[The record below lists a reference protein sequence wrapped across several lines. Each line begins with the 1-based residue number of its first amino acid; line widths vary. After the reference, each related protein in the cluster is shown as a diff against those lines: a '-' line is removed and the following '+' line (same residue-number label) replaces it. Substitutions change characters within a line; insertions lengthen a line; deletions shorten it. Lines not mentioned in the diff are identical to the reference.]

1 MLRSKRDESLREVLL
16 DHHKDPTAIRGNA
29 GWKGAMLVPFANRI
43 KNGTYTLNGETH
55 YLERNEDRGIY
66 GKIAIHGYLYRKAMN
81 VRPAVPRH
89 TLPRCA
95 ALWGWWGRRAQ
106 SQRRRGQSQFQRAQS
121 RCAEAEVR
129 SGPMV
134 QPSVCMP
141 LGFVSGGCAVRGRE
155 GGDARAVV

>member
-1 MLRSKRDESLREVLL
+1 MAQLAVLLQARYLDRGCWRGSGVADAVAAKILRNDATGEYLEVIPELGGKTEGLVLRSKRDESLREVLL

-66 GKIAIHGYLYRKAMN
+66 GKIALHGYLYRKAMN
-81 VRPAVPRH
+81 VRPAFPRR

-95 ALWGWWGRRAQ
+95 ALWGW
-106 SQRRRGQSQFQRAQS
+106 
-121 RCAEAEVR
+121 
-129 SGPMV
+129 
-134 QPSVCMP
+134 
-141 LGFVSGGCAVRGRE
+141 
-155 GGDARAVV
+155 